1 VAKKVIKYSP
11 YLELFHLNFILNMI
25 ARVKATVDDSPFT
38 DYDTLIAEDAFF
50 GSGFTIQNF
59 PALYDIYGKFLAG
72 LDIDTLHSQLTESSV
87 NAPCVRFAAAAESFL
102 LSTDISTNV
111 SPRLN
116 TGSDNILSV
125 LSGYFQE
132 AENIVNDVKNLCINK
147 FKKQMKYSMLSVA
160 NSRWAIHL
168 SWNKGVVDYYSSL
181 MELFFAVKIDAED
194 RNLSMAAKNV
204 LWPFT
209 VLDYEKAGLGA
220 LQGART
226 TIAKEGAAG
235 SSSAAKVISGVAA
248 FAGAAAEIKGFL
260 SPPSSATKT
269 VGIET
274 GMADHSSAIGMDVA
288 LNMPAGAGGTGT
300 TAMAASQT
308 GASGA
313 GTGSIFSSI
322 AGFASSFFK

>member
-1 VAKKVIKYSP
+1 MAYKRIRYAP

-25 ARVKATVDDSPFT
+25 TQIKATVDDSPFA

-72 LDIDTLHSQLTESSV
+72 LDIDTLHSQLIESSV
-87 NAPCVRFAAAAESFL
+87 EAPFVNNAVASESSL
-102 LSTDISTNV
+102 LSSDISTNV

-116 TGSDNILSV
+116 VGNDNILSAF
-125 LSGYFQE
+125 SGYFQE
-132 AENIVNDVKNLCINK
+132 AENIVNDVKNLCVNK
-147 FKKQMKYSMLSVA
+147 FEKQLKYSMLPVA

-209 VLDYEKAGLGA
+209 VLEYEKAGLGA
-220 LQGART
+220 LQGAKT
-226 TIAKEGAAG
+226 MIAKEGAAG
-235 SSSAAKVISGVAA
+235 SSSAAKVVSGVAA
-248 FAGAAAEIKGFL
+248 FAGAVAEIK
-260 SPPSSATKT
+260 SS
-269 VGIET
+269 
-274 GMADHSSAIGMDVA
+274 
-288 LNMPAGAGGTGT
+288 L
-300 TAMAASQT
+300 QT
-308 GASGA
+308 PQEHQ
-313 GTGSIFSSI
+313 
-322 AGFASSFFK
+322 KQ